1 VDERS
6 NLMTSTRPKQNQEAS
21 CEGEKSCSS
30 DKMTVVENTD
40 RNLRRFLLRQFAGV
54 VLLESDSH

>member
-1 VDERS
+1 MKE
-6 NLMTSTRPKQNQEAS
+6 K
-21 CEGEKSCSS
+21 KSCSS